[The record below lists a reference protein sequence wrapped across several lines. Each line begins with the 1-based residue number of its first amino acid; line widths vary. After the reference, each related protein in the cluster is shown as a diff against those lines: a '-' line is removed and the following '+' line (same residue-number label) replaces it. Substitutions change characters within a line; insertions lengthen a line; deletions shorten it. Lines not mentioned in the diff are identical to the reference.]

1 MKHLILT
8 VIGKDRVGLVE
19 TLSDTVYQ
27 NNGNWLSSSLSK
39 LAGQFA
45 GIIQLEVADQYITV
59 LSQAL
64 NNIDG
69 LQVQIV
75 EDESKT
81 LASSVLHHLLVTGND
96 RVGIVKD
103 VTTTLNRLGININ
116 KLKTETHS
124 APNWGYPIF
133 TAEFELELPV
143 EVSIDTVQET
153 LERIADDLTVDIDN
167 NE

>member
-8 VIGKDRVGLVE
+8 VIGKDRSGLVE

-27 NNGNWLSSSLSK
+27 NHGNWLSSSLSK

-45 GIIQLEVADQYITV
+45 GIIQIEVADQYIAV
-59 LSQAL
+59 LSQAIR
-64 NNIDG
+64 NIDG
-69 LQVQIV
+69 LQVHIV

-81 LASSVLHHLLVTGND
+81 LATSVLHNLLVTGND

-103 VTTTLNRLGININ
+103 VTTALNRLGININ
-116 KLKTETHS
+116 KLKTNTDS

-133 TAEFELELPV
+133 TAEFVLELPT
-143 EVSIDTVQET
+143 EISIDTVQET
-153 LERIADDLTVDIDN
+153 LERIADDLTIDIDN